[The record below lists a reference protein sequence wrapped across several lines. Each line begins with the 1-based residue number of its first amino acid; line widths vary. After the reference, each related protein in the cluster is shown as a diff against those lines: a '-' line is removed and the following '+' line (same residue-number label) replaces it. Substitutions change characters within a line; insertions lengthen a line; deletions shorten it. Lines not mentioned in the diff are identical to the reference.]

1 MAKRSIGHNSAGPS
15 RSEEGHIFER
25 MWRRRIY
32 DKFRNW
38 KTVTMRLGNGDLL
51 TKKNL
56 DQQARG
62 PDLLIDVDA
71 KTDAAGR
78 RIANKIIQSLRES
91 KHAQ

>member
-1 MAKRSIGHNSAGPS
+1 MAKRPIGHNSNLT

-32 DKFRNW
+32 DKFKNW
-38 KTVTMRLGNGDLL
+38 KSVTMRLGNGDLL

-62 PDLLIDVDA
+62 PDLLIDVDT

-78 RIANKIIQSLRES
+78 RVADKIIKVLKET